1 MKETKLS
8 LYELTRNFWDFCF
21 ENPDLVKP
29 NDIALYFFILEH
41 NNRLGWKTKFG
52 LPTSM
57 AMEATSIKSYNT
69 YKASRERLVEWGF
82 ILMVQESKNQYSSC
96 IVAVSK
102 FDKANNKALDK
113 ALTKHSTTHSE
124 STIQSSDQS
133 TLQITDSIDKQI
145 NNITN
150 KQEEEENHTPSYLQR
165 YLIEIEEVEEFLNS
179 DQKWKE
185 EVCMQNQITTSEL
198 ETHINSFVKLIRLRG
213 ETSKT
218 PKDAKGH
225 FVNWYNQENQK
236 SKNGTI
242 KNDRRNIPG
251 IGSHAIETL

>member
-69 YKASRERLVEWGF
+69 YKASRERLVDWGF
-82 ILMVQESKNQYSSC
+82 IIMVQESKNQYSSC

-113 ALTKHSTTHSE
+113 ALMKHSTTHNE
-124 STIQSSDQS
+124 SSVQSN
-133 TLQITDSIDKQI
+133 DSIDKQI
-145 NNITN
+145 NNTTTI
-150 KQEEEENHTPSYLQR
+150 QGEEENHPPPYSQR
-165 YLIEIEEVEEFLNS
+165 FLIEIEELEEFLNS

-185 EVCMQNQITTSEL
+185 EVCMQNEITTSEL
-198 ETHINSFVKLIRLRG
+198 ETHIISFVKLLRLRG

-218 PKDAKGH
+218 PRDAKGH

-242 KNDRRNIPG
+242 KNDRRNIPA